1 MAKTLSTIEMEQF
14 IYDRQVRGKLGVYG
28 CFEVTIGL
36 GGKEIVDFIT
46 YETDG
51 IFRCYEIKTSLSDLK
66 SKAKLSFVGHYNY
79 LVMPDDLYHEA
90 KEKHLIPAFNT
101 AVITPLKL
109 YGRSTKK
116 QLSIGKSVVLLESMV
131 RSLSRENMK
140 FINLKVEGE

>member
-1 MAKTLSTIEMEQF
+1 MAKTPLTVEMEKF
-14 IYDRQVRGKLGVYG
+14 IYDRQVKDKFGVYG

-36 GGKEIVDFIT
+36 GGNEIVDFIT

-51 IFRCYEIKTSLSDLK
+51 TFRCYEIKTSLADLK
-66 SKAKLSFVGHYNY
+66 SKSKLSFVGHYNY

-90 KEKHLIPAFNT
+90 KKKHLIHAFNT

-140 FINLKVEGE
+140 FINLKVEG

>member
-1 MAKTLSTIEMEQF
+1 MAKTPLTIEMEQF
-14 IYDRQVRGKLGVYG
+14 IYDRQVKGKLGVYG

-36 GGKEIVDFIT
+36 GGNEIVDFIT

-51 IFRCYEIKTSLSDLK
+51 IFRCYEIKTSIADLK
-66 SKAKLSFVGHYNY
+66 STAKLSFVGHYNY

-90 KEKHLIPAFNT
+90 KEKHLIPVFNT

-116 QLSIGKSVVLLESMV
+116 QLSIGKSVLLLESMV

-140 FINLKVEGE
+140 FINLKNGG